1 MLVCYLKEGN
11 DVFEM
16 MGFHVLDTNVKLLE
30 SIHPWYFILE
40 KIKDSTVQKK
50 KVGGRRA
57 TVKIWVTWFQHW
69 LKFTTTFP
77 INLCVLDKRD
87 GEGFVVFMVRTWTK
101 KKIEWD
107 QENHCQLL
115 LAFLSPLRHV
125 IIIFFVTMN
134 EKVP

>member
-50 KVGGRRA
+50 KSWR
-57 TVKIWVTWFQHW
+57 
-69 LKFTTTFP
+69 
-77 INLCVLDKRD
+77 
-87 GEGFVVFMVRTWTK
+87 
-101 KKIEWD
+101 
-107 QENHCQLL
+107 
-115 LAFLSPLRHV
+115 
-125 IIIFFVTMN
+125 
-134 EKVP
+134 